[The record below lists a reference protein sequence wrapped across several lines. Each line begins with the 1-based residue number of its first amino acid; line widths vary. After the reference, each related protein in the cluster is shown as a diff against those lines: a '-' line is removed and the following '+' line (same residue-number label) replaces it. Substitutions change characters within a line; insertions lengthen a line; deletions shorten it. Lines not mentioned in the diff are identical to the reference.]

1 MRQFVASL
9 SALCLLVP
17 HFAQADQQIS
27 ELTTLI
33 DSQFKNLTQELNV
46 AQSYKAISASD
57 PLDTLNFSVGF
68 EVTTTNMEQDS
79 RLLEKIT
86 PRESSNTNT
95 LHMPKLQVRK
105 GLSPGWDIG
114 AYYSSLPDTDI
125 HIYGGELRY
134 SLFNRHQTL
143 PALAVRGT
151 YSYLS
156 GVEDLNLTSTGLEF
170 SVSRGFSGLTPYAGF
185 GTTWVDGEDQLNGYR
200 ENLTQTKYFMGLN
213 FNLGLFNFAAETE
226 QNGESST
233 TKAKFGLRF

>member
-1 MRQFVASL
+1 MRHIAASL

-17 HFAQADQQIS
+17 HAAQADQQIN

-33 DSQFKNLTQELNV
+33 DSQFKSLTQDLNV

-68 EVTTTNMEQDS
+68 EVTTTNVEQDS
-79 RLLEKIT
+79 MLLERIT
-86 PRESSNTNT
+86 PRETSNT
-95 LHMPKLQVRK
+95 LRMPKLHVRK
-105 GLSPGWDIG
+105 GLSPGWDVG
-114 AYYSSLPDTDI
+114 AFYSSLPDTDI

-134 SLFNRHQTL
+134 SLFNRHQSL

-156 GVEDLNLTSTGLEF
+156 GVEDLYLTSTGLEL
-170 SVSRGFSGLTPYAGF
+170 SISKGFSGLTPYAGF

-200 ENLTQTKYFMGLN
+200 ENLTHTKYFMGLN